1 MLFLLFASLAIQFV
15 PYKLNAWNRLV
26 LGNWTITQDAPGKVH
41 LSCQEERER
50 QHDDVLIFVISVFR
64 MGSI

>member
-1 MLFLLFASLAIQFV
+1 M
-15 PYKLNAWNRLV
+15 
-26 LGNWTITQDAPGKVH
+26 LGNWTITQDTPGKVH

-64 MGSI
+64 MGYI